1 MDLLRYIDS
10 GYRGKPA
17 DAPSEYVARLDR
29 AVEKVKT
36 NEELEGTYMTL
47 AMKLQDTR
55 YEDWQEGRTDNLL
68 TNIRAMMKNLGVPV
82 EKAMDI
88 LEVPVQDR
96 AGYLKLL
103 GL

>member
-1 MDLLRYIDS
+1 
-10 GYRGKPA
+10 
-17 DAPSEYVARLDR
+17 
-29 AVEKVKT
+29 
-36 NEELEGTYMTL
+36 MTL

-55 YEDWQEGRTDNLL
+55 YEGWQEGRKEGQQEGRTDNLL
-68 TNIRAMMKNLGVPV
+68 ANIRAMMKNLGVPA
-82 EKAMDI
+82 EKAMEI

>member
-1 MDLLRYIDS
+1 M
-10 GYRGKPA
+10 
-17 DAPSEYVARLDR
+17 ARLDR